1 MNGRFKKLFKLFNN
15 ALYIVSAAMLIA
27 GAFLTVATQPVAA
40 TTAGSGSIWTTKGDC
55 GSDTQDVNQYYVG
68 DYVYINY
75 KNFAVGSY
83 TWAIKDPGTNGTVL
97 VGSSVVNGIYGGY
110 TVSVPDTGEHC
121 FLAYRFVS
129 GDARSN
135 PYSAVFGDVKKDNLK
150 VDASPPSP
158 TNTSVPP
165 TPTNTSV
172 PPTPTDTSVPP
183 TATDTSVPPTPTDTS
198 VPPTPTDTSVPPT
211 PTDTGVPPTPT
222 DTLVPPTPTIPGGQT
237 PFSPTD
243 TPEKP
248 KKLDPPVL
256 GLAPDCNS
264 NGELVWTVYN
274 PNNVGFPYSYYTVDG
289 GAHKGGG
296 SIAPGKHILT
306 TTGLGT
312 HTIALYWGDGEHTS
326 LTDGKDVCPLIIPV
340 TGGETLIPV
349 TGADKTGALANFF
362 LYGSLAFAGFGFI
375 LTSLRRLFKM

>member
-1 MNGRFKKLFKLFNN
+1 
-15 ALYIVSAAMLIA
+15 
-27 GAFLTVATQPVAA
+27 
-40 TTAGSGSIWTTKGDC
+40 
-55 GSDTQDVNQYYVG
+55 
-68 DYVYINY
+68 
-75 KNFAVGSY
+75 
-83 TWAIKDPGTNGTVL
+83 
-97 VGSSVVNGIYGGY
+97 
-110 TVSVPDTGEHC
+110 
-121 FLAYRFVS
+121 
-129 GDARSN
+129 
-135 PYSAVFGDVKKDNLK
+135 
-150 VDASPPSP
+150 
-158 TNTSVPP
+158 
-165 TPTNTSV
+165 
-172 PPTPTDTSVPP
+172 
-183 TATDTSVPPTPTDTS
+183 
-198 VPPTPTDTSVPPT
+198 
-211 PTDTGVPPTPT
+211 
-222 DTLVPPTPTIPGGQT
+222 
-237 PFSPTD
+237 
-243 TPEKP
+243 
-248 KKLDPPVL
+248 LDPPVL

-274 PNNVGFPYSYYTVDG
+274 PNGVSFPYSYYTVDG